1 MISKSEFKLFREN
14 IIAELK
20 EKIANN
26 PSDVENYRN
35 LANYYIGCEDLN
47 NAVLMYKEILKL
59 DACDYQSLINI
70 GSICYYRKMYLEAIE
85 NYNNAIKIEPNNYAS
100 YYNLGNVYAEI
111 ENFELAYSNYQKAIE
126 LKPEKADIYSALGC
140 IVYQL

>member
-1 MISKSEFKLFREN
+1 MFREN

-70 GSICYYRKMYLEAIE
+70 GSIWYFQKFVYSHVFLSFFE
-85 NYNNAIKIEPNNYAS
+85 KIVWLIGKN
-100 YYNLGNVYAEI
+100 
-111 ENFELAYSNYQKAIE
+111 
-126 LKPEKADIYSALGC
+126 C
-140 IVYQL
+140 